1 MSVPSIKIK
10 KYFFFSLCIAG
21 LLCFSDAQA
30 QNRYR
35 VISYNIENLF
45 DTIKNPA
52 IWDEDFTPKG
62 KFAWNTE
69 RYATKLTNL
78 SKVINALCD
87 TVPPLFISVCEAENK
102 AVLNDWLKQ
111 PQMKR
116 YNLKFIHF
124 DSVDPRGIDVA
135 LLYNKKL
142 FKPTFKTL
150 IPVQFDF
157 DKKYKPRGILYVKGK
172 FNKQEVHVF
181 VNHWS
186 SRKGGAEVSD
196 GRRMRTA
203 KILRSKIDEIL
214 SADKD
219 ARIFVTGDFSDPPF
233 SRSIADS
240 LNVKQNLLTIKEGD
254 LYNLMTEAAQKGKYS
269 FNFEGE
275 QDMLDQII
283 VTENFVAKDCTLCI
297 DKKRGEV
304 FQPKWLMYK
313 SDKFGLMPNRT
324 FAGYKYIGGYS
335 DHLPVYTDVIVK

>member
-1 MSVPSIKIK
+1 MTIHSIRLNYYITWL
-10 KYFFFSLCIAG
+10 LCIAAV
-21 LLCFSDAQA
+21 LCVCNTHG

-45 DTIKNPA
+45 DTIANPA
-52 IWDEDFTPKG
+52 IRDKNFTPNG

-69 RYATKLTNL
+69 RYNTKLNNL
-78 SKVINALCD
+78 TKVINALCD
-87 TVPPLFISVCEAENK
+87 TVAPLFISVCEAENST
-102 AVLNDWLKQ
+102 VLKDWLKQ
-111 PQMKR
+111 PKMKQ

-124 DSVDPRGIDVA
+124 NSADPRGIDVA

-142 FKPTFKTL
+142 FKPTYKTL
-150 IPVQFDF
+150 IPIQFDF
-157 DKKYKPRGILYVKGK
+157 DNNYNARGILYVKGK
-172 FNKQEVHVF
+172 FNKQQIHVF

-186 SRKGGAEVSD
+186 SRKGGAEISD
-196 GRRMRTA
+196 GRRLRTA
-203 KILRSKIDEIL
+203 KILRAKINEIL
-214 SADKD
+214 ATNPN
-219 ARIFVTGDFSDPPF
+219 ARIFVTGDFNDPPF
-233 SRSIADS
+233 SISVSDS
-240 LNVKQNLLTIKEGD
+240 LNAKQNLLTIKSGD
-254 LYNLMTEAAQKGKYS
+254 LYNLMSEAAQKGKYS

-283 VTENFVAKDCTLCI
+283 VTQNFVAKDCILCI